1 MTQMHTCC
9 DDTLPFTPV
18 STGTLMT
25 RLGTILFTPD
35 DIYTFNTGLTGFRE
49 YNTFV
54 RTFVP
59 NIPSHLTYG
68 MLQSLENMDL
78 SFILFYP
85 ALDEMQRERIVT
97 QVRILAADEALSNDD
112 IEIAF
117 LVIVNKDDASK
128 PTTTLV
134 KDAPLVFM
142 KKTQMAWQIVLL

>member
-1 MTQMHTCC
+1 MHTCF
-9 DDTLPFTPV
+9 DDTRPFTPV
-18 STGTLMT
+18 STGTLIT

-35 DIYTFNTGLTGFRE
+35 DIYTFNAGLTGFRE
-49 YNTFV
+49 HNTFV
-54 RTFVP
+54 RTLVP

-68 MLQSLENMDL
+68 MLQSLENADL

-85 ALDEMQRERIVT
+85 ALDEGQRERIITHIRV
-97 QVRILAADEALSNDD
+97 LAGDEAVSNED

-142 KKTQMAWQIVLL
+142 KRTQTAWQIVLL